1 GASRSKVLD
10 HELVVHHFVT
20 HVDRRAEDLQGAV
33 DDLDGAVDTG
43 AEATGVG
50 EFDVHGG
57 SRRRARKASVGS
69 GGEGCG
75 AGRRCVGRAPG
86 SRIRQTLFTSRIS
99 TSKVSALPASG
110 WLKSMV
116 TC

>member
-1 GASRSKVLD
+1 MHLGDQRAGGVEHLQAAAIGFVTHGLGDAVGAEDDDVVVRHLVEFLDEDGATGAQVLD

-20 HVDRRAEDLQGAV
+20 HVDRRAEDFQGAV

-57 SRRRARKASVGS
+57 
-69 GGEGCG
+69 
-75 AGRRCVGRAPG
+75 
-86 SRIRQTLFTSRIS
+86 
-99 TSKVSALPASG
+99 VSS
-110 WLKSMV
+110 WW
-116 TC
+116 C